1 MPRPKEPFHL
11 VADRTRRRRVQE
23 LQEVVSKEL
32 AAPYTVKYLPDTG
45 QPVLT
50 PETRIVA
57 TVQPEPTQEERLIM
71 AVWRIRSLH
80 LSRTESRYLVGS
92 MTYGVVW
99 DQVYGMLRQLALPE
113 SRAFTA
119 YTGDDTAINGA
130 ACYLPDRIAHLF
142 KCRPP
147 PPSAIMQPG
156 DRRLHW
162 LPIAVDGTSRHEASY
177 VHCTLGG
184 TASPNQLSSW
194 WLLGGSEK
202 WDTLYAASQEIDF
215 DDELRKAATI
225 SFKDTAG
232 TDRQSLFFLCAD
244 GKAQVLMAGCQNWKA
259 ESPGATVCWVCMRN
273 RALCLATFGT
283 ASAID
288 GNWEPAVAISAIYRT
303 IMSDRR
309 VPDYGLHGVL
319 RVLLCA
325 VNGTRDLVVQLTGKA
340 PATVARTM
348 LQPVLDEARLAAR
361 TCTRASLNND
371 KANSKGK
378 VRMECAAAIHF
389 MRNKGWE
396 KIIDA
401 CLEQPSV
408 RQHQVGG
415 KSWESVCKTW
425 WENFASMCVYAWR
438 SAWFSGADLGR
449 LRNHSIAMG
458 AAHNELQW
466 GKLLWTHLWID
477 HMYYFA
483 KKWRILSKFS
493 CFAME
498 GSHRRLKRMLRNS
511 GGLSLLRGRLGVQ
524 VVVDNHTID
533 DSLWLHGWDATKR
546 AQHGQGPISVQ
557 TYASRTRR
565 RLLTDMQ
572 HLQTLQRRFRCRKRR
587 T

>member
-1 MPRPKEPFHL
+1 
-11 VADRTRRRRVQE
+11 
-23 LQEVVSKEL
+23 
-32 AAPYTVKYLPDTG
+32 
-45 QPVLT
+45 
-50 PETRIVA
+50 
-57 TVQPEPTQEERLIM
+57 M

-113 SRAFTA
+113 YRAFTA
-119 YTGDDTAINGA
+119 YTGEDTAINGA

-202 WDTLYAASQEIDF
+202 WETLYAASQEIDF
-215 DDELRKAATI
+215 DDELRKAATV

-232 TDRQSLFFLCAD
+232 NDRQSLFFLCAD
-244 GKAQVLMAGCQNWKA
+244 GEAQVLMAGCQNWKA
-259 ESPGATVCWVCMRN
+259 ESLGATVCWVCMRN

-546 AQHGQGPISVQ
+546 AQHRTGPISVQ

>member
-11 VADRTRRRRVQE
+11 LADRTRRRRLQE
-23 LQEVVSKEL
+23 LQEVVTKEL
-32 AAPYTVKYLPDTG
+32 AAPYTVKYLPWQT
-45 QPVLT
+45 VLT

-71 AVWRIRSLH
+71 AVWRIRSLQ

-92 MTYGVVW
+92 MTYGVVC

-119 YTGDDTAINGA
+119 YTGHDTAINGA
-130 ACYLPDRIAHLF
+130 ACYLPDRIGHLI

-162 LPIAVDGTSRHEASY
+162 LPIAVDGTSRHDASY

-202 WDTLYAASQEIDF
+202 WETFYAASQEIDF
-215 DDELRKAATI
+215 DDDLRKAATV

-232 TDRQSLFFLCAD
+232 NHRQSLFFLCAD

-259 ESPGATVCWVCMRN
+259 ETPGATVCWVCMRN
-273 RALCLATFGT
+273 RSLCLATFGT

-288 GNWEPAVAISAIYRT
+288 GNWESAVAINDIYRT
-303 IMSDRR
+303 ITSGRR

-361 TCTRASLNND
+361 TCTRASSSNN
-371 KANSKGK
+371 KVNSKGK
-378 VRMECAAAIHF
+378 VRMECVAAIDF
-389 MRNKGWE
+389 MRNRGWE

-438 SAWFSGADLGR
+438 SAWFSGANLGR

-477 HMYYFA
+477 HMYS
-483 KKWRILSKFS
+483 KKK
-493 CFAME
+493 CFP
-498 GSHRRLKRMLRNS
+498 
-511 GGLSLLRGRLGVQ
+511 LL
-524 VVVDNHTID
+524 
-533 DSLWLHGWDATKR
+533 
-546 AQHGQGPISVQ
+546 
-557 TYASRTRR
+557 
-565 RLLTDMQ
+565 
-572 HLQTLQRRFRCRKRR
+572 
-587 T
+587 

>member
-1 MPRPKEPFHL
+1 
-11 VADRTRRRRVQE
+11 
-23 LQEVVSKEL
+23 
-32 AAPYTVKYLPDTG
+32 
-45 QPVLT
+45 
-50 PETRIVA
+50 
-57 TVQPEPTQEERLIM
+57 
-71 AVWRIRSLH
+71 
-80 LSRTESRYLVGS
+80 
-92 MTYGVVW
+92 
-99 DQVYGMLRQLALPE
+99 
-113 SRAFTA
+113 
-119 YTGDDTAINGA
+119 
-130 ACYLPDRIAHLF
+130 
-142 KCRPP
+142 
-147 PPSAIMQPG
+147 MQPG
-156 DRRLHW
+156 DRQLHW

-184 TASPNQLSSW
+184 TANPNQLSSW

-202 WDTLYAASQEIDF
+202 WETLYAASQEIDF
-215 DDELRKAATI
+215 DDEWRKAATVI
-225 SFKDTAG
+225 FKDTG
-232 TDRQSLFFLCAD
+232 GNDRQSLFFLCAD

-259 ESPGATVCWVCMRN
+259 ESPGAAVCWLCMRN

-288 GNWEPAVAISAIYRT
+288 GNWEPAVGINAIYRT
-303 IMSDRR
+303 ITTDRR

-319 RVLLCA
+319 RVLLCCI
-325 VNGTRDLVVQLTGKA
+325 NGTRDLVVQLTGKE
-340 PATVARTM
+340 PANVARTM

-389 MRNKGWE
+389 MRNRGWE

-425 WENFASMCVYAWR
+425 WENFASKCVYVWR

-449 LRNHSIAMG
+449 LRKHSIAMG

-511 GGLSLLRGRLGVQ
+511 GGLSLLRRRLGVQ
-524 VVVDNHTID
+524 VVVDNHTMD
-533 DSLWLHGWDATKR
+533 DSLWLHGWVATKR

-572 HLQTLQRRFRCRKRR
+572 HPQTLRRQFRRRKRR

>member
-11 VADRTRRRRVQE
+11 LADRTRRRRLQE
-23 LQEVVSKEL
+23 LQEVVTKEL

-45 QPVLT
+45 QIVLT
-50 PETRIVA
+50 PETRIVV

-80 LSRTESRYLVGS
+80 LSRPESRYLVGS

-99 DQVYGMLRQLALPE
+99 DQVFGMLRQLALPE

-119 YTGDDTAINGA
+119 YTGGDTAINGA
-130 ACYLPDRIAHLF
+130 ACYLPERIGHLF
-142 KCRPP
+142 NCRPP

-202 WDTLYAASQEIDF
+202 WETLYAASQEIDF
-215 DDELRKAATI
+215 DDELRKAATV

-232 TDRQSLFFLCAD
+232 NDTQSLFFLCAD
-244 GKAQVLMAGCQNWKA
+244 GKAQVLMAGCQNWKV

-288 GNWEPAVAISAIYRT
+288 GNWEPAVAINAIYRT
-303 IMSDRR
+303 ITSDRR

-319 RVLLCA
+319 RVLLCV

-389 MRNKGWE
+389 MRNRGWE
-396 KIIDA
+396 NIIDA

-415 KSWESVCKTW
+415 KSWESLCKTW
-425 WENFASMCVYAWR
+425 WENFASMCVYAWC

-524 VVVDNHTID
+524 VVVDNHTIH
-533 DSLWLHGWDATKR
+533 DSLWLHGWDATKG

>member
-1 MPRPKEPFHL
+1 MPRNKEPFHL
-11 VADRTRRRRVQE
+11 LADHTRRRRLQE
-23 LQEVVSKEL
+23 LQEVVTKDL

-45 QPVLT
+45 QIVLT
-50 PETRIVA
+50 PDRRVVA
-57 TVQPEPTQEERLIM
+57 TVQPDPTQEEKLIM

-80 LSRTESRYLVGS
+80 LSRTESRYLVGN

-130 ACYLPDRIAHLF
+130 ACYLPDRIGHLF
-142 KCRPP
+142 KCRLP
-147 PPSAIMQPG
+147 PPSDIMQPG

-184 TASPNQLSSW
+184 TASPNELSSW

-202 WDTLYAASQEIDF
+202 WETLYAASQEIDF
-215 DDELRKAATI
+215 DDELCKAATV

-232 TDRQSLFFLCAD
+232 NDRQSLFFLCAD
-244 GKAQVLMAGCQNWKA
+244 GKAQVLMAGCQNCKA
-259 ESPGATVCWVCMRN
+259 ESPDATVCWVCMRN
-273 RALCLATFGT
+273 RALCLATFGR

-288 GNWEPAVAISAIYRT
+288 GNRQPAVAINAIYRT
-303 IMSDRR
+303 ITSDRR

-371 KANSKGK
+371 KANGKGK

-389 MRNKGWE
+389 MRNRGWK

-438 SAWFSGADLGR
+438 SAWFSGADLWR

-498 GSHRRLKRMLRNS
+498 GSHRRLKRMWRNS

-533 DSLWLHGWDATKR
+533 DSLWSHGWDATKR

-565 RLLTDMQ
+565 QLLTDMQ

>member
-11 VADRTRRRRVQE
+11 VADRTRRRRLQE
-23 LQEVVSKEL
+23 LQEVVTKEL

-45 QPVLT
+45 QIVLT

-202 WDTLYAASQEIDF
+202 WETLYAASQEIDF
-215 DDELRKAATI
+215 DDELRKAATV

-232 TDRQSLFFLCAD
+232 NDRQSLFFLCAD

-259 ESPGATVCWVCMRN
+259 ESPGATVCWVYMRN

-283 ASAID
+283 AS
-288 GNWEPAVAISAIYRT
+288 
-303 IMSDRR
+303 
-309 VPDYGLHGVL
+309 
-319 RVLLCA
+319 
-325 VNGTRDLVVQLTGKA
+325 
-340 PATVARTM
+340 
-348 LQPVLDEARLAAR
+348 
-361 TCTRASLNND
+361 
-371 KANSKGK
+371 
-378 VRMECAAAIHF
+378 
-389 MRNKGWE
+389 
-396 KIIDA
+396 
-401 CLEQPSV
+401 
-408 RQHQVGG
+408 
-415 KSWESVCKTW
+415 
-425 WENFASMCVYAWR
+425 
-438 SAWFSGADLGR
+438 
-449 LRNHSIAMG
+449 
-458 AAHNELQW
+458 
-466 GKLLWTHLWID
+466 
-477 HMYYFA
+477 
-483 KKWRILSKFS
+483 
-493 CFAME
+493 
-498 GSHRRLKRMLRNS
+498 
-511 GGLSLLRGRLGVQ
+511 
-524 VVVDNHTID
+524 
-533 DSLWLHGWDATKR
+533 
-546 AQHGQGPISVQ
+546 
-557 TYASRTRR
+557 
-565 RLLTDMQ
+565 
-572 HLQTLQRRFRCRKRR
+572 
-587 T
+587 

>member
-1 MPRPKEPFHL
+1 M
-11 VADRTRRRRVQE
+11 
-23 LQEVVSKEL
+23 
-32 AAPYTVKYLPDTG
+32 
-45 QPVLT
+45 
-50 PETRIVA
+50 
-57 TVQPEPTQEERLIM
+57 
-71 AVWRIRSLH
+71 
-80 LSRTESRYLVGS
+80 
-92 MTYGVVW
+92 
-99 DQVYGMLRQLALPE
+99 
-113 SRAFTA
+113 
-119 YTGDDTAINGA
+119 
-130 ACYLPDRIAHLF
+130 
-142 KCRPP
+142 
-147 PPSAIMQPG
+147 
-156 DRRLHW
+156 
-162 LPIAVDGTSRHEASY
+162 DGTSRHEASY

-215 DDELRKAATI
+215 DDELRKAATV

-232 TDRQSLFFLCAD
+232 NDRQSLFFLCAD

-288 GNWEPAVAISAIYRT
+288 GNWELAVAISAIYRT

-408 RQHQVGG
+408 RQHLVGG
-415 KSWESVCKTW
+415 KSWESVCKMW

-483 KKWRILSKFS
+483 KKWRMLSKFS